1 MKNDKVKKAIGIIRI
16 INAVIEAI
24 VNVFRARKKN
34 KDENGDSA
42 PSL

>member
-1 MKNDKVKKAIGIIRI
+1 MKSDKVKKAIGIIRI

-42 PSL
+42 LSL

>member
-34 KDENGDSA
+34 KDENGGSA